1 MVNLNEELQQ
11 KRSFA
16 ISSLKE
22 AKAFNRFIPVEV
34 VGIEKLS
41 LGKES
46 QECLKVYFEGVFGYI
61 PKTKIDDYDFYSIDS
76 FVNTNLDVMVEQ
88 IISDEHKTYF
98 LANREAALELQANI
112 FWNRGRKG
120 EIVSGYVS
128 GVDKMNVYL
137 LVNGVRCRMSKVDYS
152 FRFVRD
158 LREEVERGQELEV
171 KIVEFNKEEKK
182 IQVSRRVLEADP
194 RTFLD
199 EYSVGSRY
207 GATIN
212 NIDPETGV
220 FVSLRPHG
228 ITALASLPSLN
239 IGKNIK
245 VGDLVNI
252 HVTRKDEEKG
262 FIYGRLVVPRVG
274 QIRKAQRS

>member
-1 MVNLNEELQQ
+1 MASLHEEMLQ

-22 AKAFNRFIPVEV
+22 AKAFKRYVQVEAI
-34 VGIEKLS
+34 GIEKLS

-61 PKTKIDDYDFYSIDS
+61 PKSKIDDYDFYSIDS
-76 FVNTNLDVMVEQ
+76 FVNTNLEVMIEE

-98 LANREAALELQANI
+98 LANREAALEVQANI

-120 EIVSGYVS
+120 DVVSAYVS

-137 LVNGVRCRMSKVDYS
+137 LVNGVRCRMAKEEYS
-152 FRFVRD
+152 FRYVRD
-158 LREEVERGQELEV
+158 LREVVERGQELDV
-171 KIVEFNKEEKK
+171 KIIEFNSEEKK
-182 IQVSRRVLEADP
+182 ILVSHRILEGDP

-199 EYSVGSRY
+199 EYTVGSRY

-220 FVSLRPHG
+220 FVSLKPHG
-228 ITALASLPSLN
+228 ITALAALPSLS

-252 HVTRKDEEKG
+252 HITRKDEEKG
-262 FIYGRLVVPRVG
+262 FIYGRLIVPRVG
-274 QIRKAQRS
+274 QIRKAQRG

>member
-1 MVNLNEELQQ
+1 MASLHEEMLQ

-16 ISSLKE
+16 IASLKE
-22 AKAFNRFIPVEV
+22 AKAFKRYVQVEA

-61 PKTKIDDYDFYSIDS
+61 PKSKIDDYDFYSIDS
-76 FVNTNLDVMVEQ
+76 FVNTNLEVLIEE

-98 LANREAALELQANI
+98 LANREAALEVQANI

-120 EIVSGYVS
+120 DVVSAYVS

-137 LVNGVRCRMSKVDYS
+137 LVNGVRCRMAKEDYS
-152 FRFVRD
+152 FRYVRD
-158 LREEVERGQELEV
+158 LREVVERGQELDV
-171 KIVEFNKEEKK
+171 KIVEFNGEEKK
-182 IQVSRRVLEADP
+182 IHVSHRILEGDP

-199 EYSVGSRY
+199 EYTVGSRY

-220 FVSLRPHG
+220 FVSLKPHG
-228 ITALASLPSLN
+228 ITALAALPSLS

-252 HVTRKDEEKG
+252 HITRKDEEKG
-262 FIYGRLVVPRVG
+262 FIYGRLIVPRVG
-274 QIRKAQRS
+274 QIRKAQRG